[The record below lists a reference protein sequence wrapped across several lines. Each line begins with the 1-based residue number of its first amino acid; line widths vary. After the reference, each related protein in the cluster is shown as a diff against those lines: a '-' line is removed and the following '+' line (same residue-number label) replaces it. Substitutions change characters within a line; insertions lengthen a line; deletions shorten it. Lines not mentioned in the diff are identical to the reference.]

1 MVLEEQVEVE
11 GQHREG
17 LDEQQQFV
25 SKMGERALAQSKESR
40 RKIQHG
46 DDTYEIWTVL

>member
-17 LDEQQQFV
+17 LEEQQQFV
-25 SKMGERALAQSKESR
+25 GEVGERALAQSKESR

-46 DDTYEIWTVL
+46 DDTCKIWTAL